1 MWKRNSVKVS
11 VDRDF
16 PLKLFPR
23 FEESVWF
30 DRELERRFLLKCDYI
45 DENGSVFITHKKGG
59 DIRFSC
65 EVKMER
71 KARVLFSANRDDLI
85 KYTELYGFLLDI
97 FPVESMEFKAVDFL
111 IESGAD
117 WVVFTSKRAVEFF
130 FKKVPVRFLCDKK
143 VAAVGDKTA
152 KELTKRGFKL
162 DFVPE
167 EFYGASLVEF
177 LKDKGRLLVI
187 TALKYNKIYDE
198 LDNVKVVSVYENT
211 IPERIKFF
219 KPDGSFDFGLF
230 SSPSAFWHIK
240 EAFGGYEFASRI
252 KRIVAIGKTTKD
264 YIESCGFSA
273 QIPKRATIDDMF
285 KYVLS
290 QV

>member
-1 MWKRNSVKVS
+1 MKVS
-11 VDRDF
+11 VDRVL
-16 PLKLFPR
+16 PLKMFPY
-23 FEESVWF
+23 FNECVWF
-30 DRELERRFLLKCDYI
+30 DEGLDRRFLLKCACL
-45 DENGSVFITHKKGG
+45 DESGAFFITHEKGG
-59 DIRFSC
+59 DIEFSC
-65 EVKMER
+65 RSKPR
-71 KARVLFSANRDDLI
+71 KRARVLFSANRDDLI
-85 KYTELYGFLLDI
+85 RYTELYDSELEI
-97 FPVESMEFKAVDFL
+97 FPVESMEFRALDFI
-111 IESGAD
+111 IENRAD

-152 KELTKRGFKL
+152 RELMKRGFKL

-177 LKDKGRLLVI
+177 LKDKGRLIVI

-198 LDNVKVVSVYENT
+198 LDNVRVVSVYENV

-219 KPDGSFDFGLF
+219 KPEGGFDFGLF
-230 SSPSAFWHIK
+230 SSPSAFWHMK
-240 EAFGGYEFASRI
+240 EAFGGYAFATKI
-252 KRIVAIGKTTKD
+252 DRIVAIGRTTKN

-273 QIPKRATIDDMF
+273 EMPDRATIEDMF

>member
-1 MWKRNSVKVS
+1 MKVS

-23 FEESVWF
+23 FRECVWF
-30 DRELERRFLLKCDYI
+30 DRGLDRRFLLKCEDL
-45 DENGSVFITHKKGG
+45 DENGDFFITHEKGG
-59 DIRFSC
+59 DIEFSC
-65 EVKMER
+65 GVKLER

-85 KYTELYGFLLDI
+85 KYTELYDPELEI
-97 FPVESMEFKAVDFL
+97 FPVESMEFRSLDFI
-111 IESGAD
+111 IENRAD

-130 FKKVPVRFLCDKK
+130 FKKVPVRFLCDKR

-152 KELTKRGFKL
+152 KELMKRGFKL

-198 LDNVKVVSVYENT
+198 LDNVKVISVYENV
-211 IPERIKFF
+211 IPERIRFF
-219 KPDGSFDFGLF
+219 EPEGNFDFGLF

-240 EAFGGYEFASRI
+240 EAFGGFGFASKI
-252 KRIVAIGKTTKD
+252 KRIVAIGKTTKS
-264 YIESCGFSA
+264 YIESCGFTA
-273 QIPKRATIDDMF
+273 EMPDRATIDDMF
-285 KYVLS
+285 KYILREI
-290 QV
+290 